1 MKKERVFSE
10 DADFIFENSRAAIVL
25 TDEQGRWR
33 KLNRAAEID
42 FGYSRDELLG
52 KKTEEQKVT
61 TEQTLSDLKKL
72 WNNVIKK
79 KKEVTEFV
87 DVHWTKKDGT
97 TLIHSAW
104 EVPYGEKGEG
114 RLYTGVDVTEIKIR
128 EKELLRATEE
138 TTRVVEYI
146 GSGDYEKR
154 ISTGYEQHDV
164 KLLAE
169 TLNMVMDYLKRSDD
183 ELKDLIKELATPA
196 IEIMDGIVV
205 MPLVGKLTSDRALDS
220 MESMLDKL
228 EKIKGKVGIID
239 ITGVPNIDSAV
250 ADSLMKTME
259 SVKLV
264 GATAVLTGISAKT
277 AANLVR
283 IGIRFDFITKATLSE
298 GLEHA
303 LNAIRK

>member
-239 ITGVPNIDSAV
+239 ITGVANIDSAV

>member
-1 MKKERVFSE
+1 MKKERIFSE
-10 DADFIFENSRAAIVL
+10 GADFIFENSRTAIIL
-25 TDEQGRWR
+25 TDEHGRWS
-33 KLNRAAEID
+33 KVNRAVEID

-52 KKTEEQKVT
+52 KKTQEQKVT
-61 TEQTLSDLKKL
+61 TEQTLSDLKKI
-72 WNNVIKK
+72 WDNTIKK
-79 KKEVTEFV
+79 KKGVTEFV

-138 TTRVVEYI
+138 TTRVMEYI
-146 GSGDYEKR
+146 GSGNYEKR

-259 SVKLV
+259 SIKLV
-264 GATAVLTGISAKT
+264 GATAILTGISAKT

-283 IGIRFDFITKATLSE
+283 IGIRFDFMTKATLSE

-303 LNAIRK
+303 LNTIRK